1 MTRSKKIFLGVLSV
15 MPILLTIGLLIYLF
29 TGFLPQMITLDQ
41 QYGNDVPPMAV
52 LSHVFGFVLYAIIL
66 SLFHLGLLIYF
77 IIHAINNNRVKSDER
92 IIWILVFIFV
102 STIGFVVY
110 WAIRIWP
117 DEKKEEALP
126 SSNFVRMD

>member
-1 MTRSKKIFLGVLSV
+1 MSRSKKVFLGILSV
-15 MPILLTIGLLIYLF
+15 LPVILTIGLLIYLF
-29 TGFLPQMITLDQ
+29 AGFLPQMITLDQ

-77 IIHAINNNRVKSDER
+77 IIHAINNKSVKPEER
-92 IIWILVFIFV
+92 IIWVLVFIFI
-102 STIGFVVY
+102 STVGFVVY

-117 DEKKEEALP
+117 DEKKEEVSPA
-126 SSNFVRMD
+126 SNFVRMD

>member
-29 TGFLPQMITLDQ
+29 IGFIPQMISIDQ

-77 IIHAINNNRVKSDER
+77 IIHAINNKTVKPEER

-117 DEKKEEALP
+117 DEKKEEPLP
-126 SSNFVRMD
+126 SSNFVKMD